1 MELKRVV
8 VTGLGALTPVGNT
21 CLDTWNTLLAGK
33 SGAAPITHFDA
44 SQQKTRFACEL
55 KGFDPINHF
64 DKKDIKKYDPYVQ
77 YALVA
82 TEEAVRDAGI
92 DDDKVNKDRVGVIW
106 ATGIGGFFTIEEEMF
121 KYFQATERARYSPF
135 FIAKLIPNMGS
146 GMISIR
152 FGFKGPNYAVSS
164 ACSSSTHAILDAYN
178 TIRLN
183 KADIMVTGGSEASI
197 VESAVAGF
205 NSSKALS
212 ERNDSPETASRPF
225 DKTRDGFVMGEGAGA
240 LILEEYEHAKARNAK
255 IYAEI
260 LGCGCSADAYHMTAP
275 DPEGYGVSLAMQ
287 SALDEAGLKSADIHY
302 LNMHATSTGLG
313 DIAES
318 LAIYNT
324 FNGELS
330 NLCVSATKSMT
341 GHLLGAA
348 GAVESIVCIKSI
360 QTGEIPPT
368 INCREVDPEIRLG
381 ASIILDKPLKRDI
394 RTAMCNNFGFGGH
407 NASLIFAEAL

>member
-1 MELKRVV
+1 
-8 VTGLGALTPVGNT
+8 
-21 CLDTWNTLLAGK
+21 
-33 SGAAPITHFDA
+33 
-44 SQQKTRFACEL
+44 
-55 KGFDPINHF
+55 
-64 DKKDIKKYDPYVQ
+64 
-77 YALVA
+77 
-82 TEEAVRDAGI
+82 
-92 DDDKVNKDRVGVIW
+92 
-106 ATGIGGFFTIEEEMF
+106 
-121 KYFQATERARYSPF
+121 
-135 FIAKLIPNMGS
+135 MGS